1 MKERDREK
9 LKGMRSIGLY
19 TMIPMMLL
27 AAPLVGFGI
36 GWALVRW
43 LHVGEW
49 VKVVMTA
56 LGMIAGGR
64 EVYLLLK
71 KAE

>member
-1 MKERDREK
+1 
-9 LKGMRSIGLY
+9 
-19 TMIPMMLL
+19 MIPMMLL